1 MTERTASEMTDD
13 ELRAEIASRSAAR
26 KATIDASRP
35 QVTEVLLV
43 EGGTWIIWAANAL
56 RIDPEQ
62 EKKGNYHS
70 VHALKFSDGSI
81 WDVANGWR
89 G

>member
-1 MTERTASEMTDD
+1 MTLTVSEMSDNQLQA
-13 ELRAEIASRSAAR
+13 ELDARKELR